1 MRKPVFLLIAIL
13 AAFAAASAPD
23 VAAAPLRWQET
34 TVSIEAPP
42 LAESVEAA
50 FQFTNT
56 TARPVTITEIRS
68 SCGCTVPQL
77 EQKIYVP
84 GESGTIRAVFTLG
97 ERVGQQEKTIMVTT
111 AEPDFSSVVL
121 TLRVSI
127 PTLFEVTP
135 FFVIW
140 NVDEP
145 PTPKSVKLR
154 LVAPELLSL
163 DSVTSR
169 HTNFDA
175 TATAV
180 AEDPNTRAVS
190 ITPRSTAQAT
200 NGGIEINLKAPD
212 GRSRLVTIYAMI
224 RQNRAPTPV
233 SPPPQ
238 PAGK

>member
-1 MRKPVFLLIAIL
+1 MRTPLLPFIAML
-13 AAFAAASAPD
+13 VASVAASAPD
-23 VAAAPLRWQET
+23 ATAAPLRWQET

-56 TARPVTITEIRS
+56 TSRPVTITEIRS
-68 SCGCTVPQL
+68 TCGCTVPQL
-77 EQKIYVP
+77 EQKLYVP
-84 GESGTIRAVFTLG
+84 GESGTIRAVFTPG
-97 ERVGQQEKTIMVTT
+97 DRVGLQEKTIMVTT
-111 AEPDFSSVVL
+111 AEPDFSSTVL
-121 TLRVSI
+121 TLRVTI

-145 PTPKSVKLR
+145 PTPKPVTLR
-154 LVAPELLSL
+154 LVAPQLLGL
-163 DSVTSR
+163 HSVTSR

-175 TATAV
+175 AAAAV
-180 AEDPNTRAVS
+180 AEDPNTLAIS
-190 ITPRSTAQAT
+190 ITPRSTTQAT
-200 NGGIEINLKAPD
+200 NGGIEITLRTPD

-233 SPPPQ
+233 TPAPQ
-238 PAGK
+238 PAAN